1 MICKFLPDL
10 AHANRDKV
18 IEAVPKLHGKI
29 VRPIQP
35 DGFGERAG
43 ALLRFSTCPRA
54 QILSDTSSNSELL
67 SSEAASATD
76 YA

>member
-35 DGFGERAG
+35 DGFRERAG
-43 ALLRFSTCPRA
+43 AWRL
-54 QILSDTSSNSELL
+54 EL
-67 SSEAASATD
+67 ASIQYLPACAD
-76 YA
+76 LIRYQ